1 MNRGNAGK
9 GRKRGVPNKTTRAL
23 RELVL
28 LALDEAGGVD
38 YLRRMADEQ
47 PVAFLGLVGRLLPL
61 EARIEAATAQRIEF
75 SWKAPDEEE
84 LTRRFNALDLQRA
97 PYQPVE
103 QREQERAADGRVDGI
118 LFS

>member
-1 MNRGNAGK
+1 MNKGNAGK
-9 GRKRGVPNKTTRAL
+9 GRKRGVPNKTTSAL

-28 LALDEAGGVD
+28 RALDEAGGVD

-75 SWKAPDEEE
+75 SWKAPDEAE
-84 LTRRFNALDLQRA
+84 LTRRFNALDLPRA
-97 PYQPVE
+97 PF
-103 QREQERAADGRVDGI
+103 QRGADGRVDGRP
-118 LFS
+118 LFE